1 MYCDIC
7 GLEAENTMELLG
19 SIICEDCFQEIAN
32 VSVACE
38 KYDYYKEIV
47 KTILKNYK
55 YERAFVNPVE

>member
-1 MYCDIC
+1 
-7 GLEAENTMELLG
+7 MELLG

-55 YERAFVNPVE
+55 YERTFVNPVE